1 MKKDDAHIEKPNST
15 KVDDKVLDILSKIDI
30 NDIPKEVRDR
40 CYIDYEPLLQQYY
53 ANEEENSSERS
64 KKRPLKIV
72 WEMDFELAKLY
83 PGNLD
88 RKQLKAALLK
98 LGYAVANGGGE
109 EDGDQSILVAN
120 ANKNPDFYDDLSKLN
135 ACYRQKGFLYYLID
149 EGQYNASDANA
160 EMQQVDSA
168 HFDTFEEL
176 SVATK
181 YLVTCAAKEIL
192 SKIGK

>member
-1 MKKDDAHIEKPNST
+1 MKNLDASESLAQGHKT
-15 KVDDKVLDILSKIDI
+15 
-30 NDIPKEVRDR
+30 
-40 CYIDYEPLLQQYY
+40 
-53 ANEEENSSERS
+53 NEAA
-64 KKRPLKIV
+64 LV
-72 WEMDFELAKLY
+72 H

-120 ANKNPDFYDDLSKLN
+120 VKKNPDFYDDLSKLN
-135 ACYRQKGFLYYLID
+135 ACYRQNGFWYYLID
-149 EGQYNASDANA
+149 EEQYNASDANA
-160 EMQQVDSA
+160 EMQQVDSD

-181 YLVTCAAKEIL
+181 YLVACEAKEIL
-192 SKIGK
+192 EKIGKWQ